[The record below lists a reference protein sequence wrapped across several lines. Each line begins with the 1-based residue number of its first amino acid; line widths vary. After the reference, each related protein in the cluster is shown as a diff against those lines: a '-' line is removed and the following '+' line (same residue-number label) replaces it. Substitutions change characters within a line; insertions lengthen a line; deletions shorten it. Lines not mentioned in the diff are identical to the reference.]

1 MSYSE
6 QMLDAVEKGN
16 MNQAKE
22 LFKQVLANDDDET
35 KFNLAEQL
43 YALGFTG
50 QAKRLYQELSTK
62 YPDEASVLT
71 ALADIAVSDGDNDKA
86 LNYLSNIK
94 PDNPNYVQSLL
105 EMADVYQAQG
115 LYEVSENKLLTAQ
128 KLAPDEPV
136 ITFAL
141 GELEFAWGHF
151 EQAAAAYLSLIE
163 DGQDTVAD
171 VNVHLRYAQ
180 SLANNGRYEDAVAVY
195 EEFGTDELPLA
206 DRFQLGALYYELKDY
221 QKSVDML
228 KQVVEDDAS
237 YTNAYLPLANAEQ
250 KTGAVADALKTV
262 QDGIA
267 QDETNDELFSV
278 GAQLALD
285 QGDAKLGEQYL
296 QKAMAIAPDNEHHKL
311 AWSNFLLQAGRDDE
325 NIAFL
330 QDLDDS
336 GSGDPQLYWNLA
348 RSQERSDDY
357 ANARSNYLLAFRTFQ
372 DRPEFLRDLAR
383 FFRTTAAHAE
393 EQSALTRLLQVQ
405 PDDLDAQERLDAL
418 QNGEY

>member
-16 MNQAKE
+16 MDQAKV
-22 LFKQVLANDDDET
+22 LFQKVLANDDDET
-35 KFNLAEQL
+35 KFSLAEQL

-50 QAKRLYQELSTK
+50 QAKRIYQELSTK

-71 ALADIAVSDGDNDKA
+71 ALADIAVSDGDSDTA
-86 LNYLSNIK
+86 LNYLNRIE
-94 PDNPNYVQSLL
+94 PDNPDYVQALL
-105 EMADVYQAQG
+105 EMADVYQTQG

-151 EQAAAAYLSLIE
+151 EQAAAAYLDLIE
-163 DGQDTVAD
+163 AGEDTVAD
-171 VNVHLRYAQ
+171 VNVHLRYAE

-195 EEFGTDELPLA
+195 EEYGTGELPLA
-206 DRFQLGALYYELKDY
+206 DRFQLGALYYQLKDY

-228 KQVVEDDAS
+228 KQVVEQDAS
-237 YTNAYLPLANAEQ
+237 YTNAYLPLANAERE
-250 KTGAVADALKTV
+250 TGAMEEALKTV
-262 QDGIA
+262 QNGIA
-267 QDETNDELFSV
+267 QDETNDELYSV

-285 QGDAKLGEQYL
+285 LDDQELGEKYL
-296 QKAMAIAPDNEHHKL
+296 QKAMRIAPDNEHHKL
-311 AWSNFLLQAGRDDE
+311 AWSNFLLQAGRDEE
-325 NIAFL
+325 NIDFL
-330 QDLDDS
+330 QDLDAD
-336 GSGDPQLYWNLA
+336 GNGDPQLYWNLA

-357 ANARSNYLLAFRTFQ
+357 DNARGNYLLAFRTFQ

-393 EQSALTRLLQVQ
+393 EQSALTRLLQIE
-405 PDDLDAQERLDAL
+405 PDDLDAQDRLDAL
-418 QNGEY
+418 KNGEY